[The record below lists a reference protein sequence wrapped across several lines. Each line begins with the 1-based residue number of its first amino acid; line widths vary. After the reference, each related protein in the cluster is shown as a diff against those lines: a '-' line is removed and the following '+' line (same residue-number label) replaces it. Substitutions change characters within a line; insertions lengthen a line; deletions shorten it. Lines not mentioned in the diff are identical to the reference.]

1 MFEDLE
7 NLYKKKANYVK
18 NSLLIIESLILAY
31 ATIGIIFYIF
41 KIKLNLLSSIM
52 VSVSVLPLAII
63 LMIIIGMIQHKI
75 KPSKNIKKIIFN
87 ILKEKDESIDI
98 KTIKSYLK
106 KKKLYNKEIIESM
119 INHYRNKMNNTS
131 SGNNYFVILGLLIA
145 IFAIIKDANYQ
156 VVLLILSP
164 IMAVVISVIIYIC
177 KIIWL
182 VFKKEESM
190 YENLEEILCTI
201 YAELINCT
209 KKTKW

>member
-7 NLYKKKANYVK
+7 NLYKEKANYVK
-18 NSLLIIESLILAY
+18 NSLFLVLAVILAY
-31 ATIGIIFYIF
+31 ATIGIIFYIL

-52 VSVSVLPLAII
+52 VSIFVLPLAII

-75 KPSKNIKKIIFN
+75 KPSKNIKKIIFD

-98 KTIKSYLK
+98 KMMKSYLK

-131 SGNNYFVILGLLIA
+131 NENNYFVILGLLIA
-145 IFAIIKDANYQ
+145 IFAIIKDTNCQ
-156 VVLLILSP
+156 IVLLILSP
-164 IMAVVISVIIYIC
+164 IIAFIINFTINQY
-177 KIIWL
+177 KTIWL
-182 VFKKEESM
+182 ILKREESM

-201 YAELINCT
+201 YAELINGT
-209 KKTKW
+209 KKIKE